1 MEFTMKLFPYIK
13 TRLPLLVFVLAAA
26 MTGCQKKDYFTDTG
40 KHDPNFN
47 GSVLQYLKSKPGMFD
62 SVVRVIHLAGMDDV
76 FEKEEITFFA
86 PADSSIRATMR
97 DLNNALA
104 ILGQREVKSLSQIKP
119 EVWRAQLSRYLFK
132 GKKSMNDFP
141 QLDPANVSAYP
152 GRIYSSYNGEIMN
165 IGVVY
170 NDAGGVKYAG
180 YRQLVLSYIPS
191 QSTPLDYQSWYPAY
205 VASVNIAPTNGY
217 VHALRFANHEFGFR
231 ASQFIENA
239 IARGID

>member
-1 MEFTMKLFPYIK
+1 MVIPSIKKL
-13 TRLPLLVFVLAAA
+13 LPLALLAVAVS
-26 MTGCQKKDYFTDTG
+26 TGCQKKDYFGDTG
-40 KHDPNFN
+40 THSAAFP

-86 PADSSIRATMR
+86 PADSSFRATLTS
-97 DLNNALA
+97 LNTVLA
-104 ILGQREVKSLSQIKP
+104 GLGQKDVKSLSQIKP
-119 EVWRAQLSRYLFK
+119 EVWRGQLSRYLFK
-132 GKKSMNDFP
+132 GKKTMNDFP

-152 GRIYSSYNGEIMN
+152 GRIYSSYGGEIMN

-180 YRQLVLSYIPS
+180 YRQLVLSFIPS

-217 VHALRFANHEFGFR
+217 VHALRFANHVFGFN
-231 ASQFIENA
+231 AGQFAENA
-239 IARGID
+239 IAKGID

>member
-1 MEFTMKLFPYIK
+1 MMLFSSIK
-13 TRLPLLVFVLAAA
+13 KRMPLALMVLVVI
-26 MTGCQKKDYFTDTG
+26 TGCQKKDYFTDTG
-40 KHDPNFN
+40 THSPNFN

-62 SVVRVIHLAGMDDV
+62 SVVRVIGLAGMNEV
-76 FEKEEITFFA
+76 FDKEEITFFA
-86 PADSSIRATMR
+86 PADSSFRATIR
-97 DLNNALA
+97 TLNESLA
-104 ILGQREVKSLSQIKP
+104 RLGQKEVKSLGQIKP
-119 EVWRAQLSRYLFK
+119 EVWRDQLSRYLFK

-152 GRIYSSYNGEIMN
+152 GRIYSSYDGEIMN

-191 QSTPLDYQSWYPAY
+191 QSTPLDFLSWYPVY

-217 VHALRFANHEFGFR
+217 VHALRFSNHVFGFN
-231 ASQFIENA
+231 ANQFIERA
-239 IARGID
+239 LAKGID